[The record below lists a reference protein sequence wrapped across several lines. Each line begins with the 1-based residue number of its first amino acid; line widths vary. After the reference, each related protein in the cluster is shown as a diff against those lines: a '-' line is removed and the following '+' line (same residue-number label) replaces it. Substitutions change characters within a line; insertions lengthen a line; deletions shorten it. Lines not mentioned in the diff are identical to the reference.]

1 MGNVWVGAKSLGI
14 IIIQV
19 KEETVSQRAK
29 DLASKTQ
36 ERGEQ
41 REDLT

>member
-1 MGNVWVGAKSLGI
+1 MGNVGVGAKSVGI
-14 IIIQV
+14 IIMQV

-29 DLASKTQ
+29 DLVSKTQ